1 MEDKQN
7 KRRIISYLLCFTLAC
22 LVVLGVTYA
31 RYKSSV
37 SGTGTATTAKV
48 ALNSKADLSNAL
60 KNMKPGESRL
70 IDVSVSNKNPSDGKI
85 SEVTQDYTITVKTT
99 GNLPLEFRLT
109 AKNFNAAGIYV
120 NQDSPDKGDNSVVWS
135 GGQMPHSDIVTHD
148 YTLSVKWTESEKDSA
163 YADEIDKI
171 TLAVDAEQTQQ

>member
-37 SGTGTATTAKV
+37 SGIGTATTAKV
-48 ALNSKADLSNAL
+48 ALNSSADLSNVL
-60 KNMKPGESRL
+60 KNMKPGESRD
-70 IDVSVSNKNPSDGKI
+70 IDVSVSNQNLSENKV

-99 GNLPLEFRLT
+99 GNLPLEFSLRE
-109 AKNFNAAGIYV
+109 KNLNGEGAYV
-120 NQDSPDKGDNSVVWS
+120 KQDPLNNGNNSVVWS
-135 GGQMPHSDIVTHD
+135 GGQMPHSEIVTHD
-148 YTLSVKWTESEKDSA
+148 YTLSVKWTESNKDSA